1 MSQPKVCVV
10 GSSNMDLNS
19 YVSRLPKSGETILG
33 ERFETGYGGKGA
45 NQAVMAARLG
55 ADVTFIAKV
64 GDDMFGQDMLTNFKH
79 EGMITEHIYVTDQA
93 STGVAAI
100 SIDDQG
106 NNCIIVSS
114 GANYLLTEDEIEAAS
129 EAICDAQ
136 VLVCQLEVPLAV
148 TMAALHTANSAGV
161 ITILNPAPAAQ
172 LPDDIYGLCDIF
184 CPNETELELLTGR
197 PVETVE
203 QIEEAARLLLD
214 HGTRQVLVT
223 MGSRG
228 TLLIVEDGGSKHF
241 ATSTVDAVDTTGAG
255 DAFVGSL
262 AYLLAAGHTLEQ
274 AIPKA
279 NQIASVSVQSP
290 GAQSSFPRRSD
301 LSSSLL

>member
-1 MSQPKVCVV
+1 
-10 GSSNMDLNS
+10 MDLNS

-79 EGMITEHIYVTDQA
+79 EGMIIEHVYVTDQA

-100 SIDDQG
+100 NIDDQG

-136 VLVCQLEVPLAV
+136 VLVCQLEVPLVV
-148 TMAALHTANSAGV
+148 TMAALQIAKSADV
-161 ITILNPAPAAQ
+161 TTILNPAPAAQ
-172 LPDDIYGLCDIF
+172 LPAEIYGLCDIF
-184 CPNETELELLTGR
+184 CPNETELELLTGQS
-197 PVETVE
+197 VETLE
-203 QIEEAARLLLD
+203 QIEEAARLLLA

-223 MGSRG
+223 IGNRGS
-228 TLLIVEDGGSKHF
+228 LLVAENSEATHF
-241 ATSTVDAVDTTGAG
+241 ATSTVEAVDTTGAG

-262 AYLLAAGHTLEQ
+262 AYLLAAGHPLEQ

-279 NQIASVSVQSP
+279 SQIAAVSVQSP
-290 GAQSSFPRRSD
+290 GAQSSFPRQSD